1 MVDPADLE
9 TADLPQW
16 LRETYYDDDKL
27 PYLTEG
33 GLEAISKVLLRLLRF
48 RPSERPSANDV
59 LLEPVFGD
67 SSLVECEKKKGP

>member
-1 MVDPADLE
+1 M
-9 TADLPQW
+9 PQW
-16 LRETYYDDDKL
+16 LRETYYDNDKL
-27 PYLTEG
+27 PYFTED

-59 LLEPVFGD
+59 LLGPVFGD